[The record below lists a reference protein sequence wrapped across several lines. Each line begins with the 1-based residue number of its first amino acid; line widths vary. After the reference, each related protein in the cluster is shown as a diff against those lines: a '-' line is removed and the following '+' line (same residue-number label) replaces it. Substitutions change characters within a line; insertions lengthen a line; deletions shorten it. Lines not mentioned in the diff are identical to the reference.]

1 MSTPAGA
8 DLAGRAGQLR
18 PYDLGQRICRVT
30 GADHAMTAAMPLLT
44 ALAQAEGEHKDFA
57 NPILTG
63 VGLFVGLTILLI
75 ITLQFNK
82 DR

>member
-1 MSTPAGA
+1 
-8 DLAGRAGQLR
+8 
-18 PYDLGQRICRVT
+18 
-30 GADHAMTAAMPLLT
+30 MTAAIPLLT
-44 ALAQAEGEHKDFA
+44 ALAQTESEHKDFA

-63 VGLFVGLTILLI
+63 VGAFVGLTILLI